1 MTHTIEGEP
10 CHHHH
15 HLHVHHHDHHLY
27 RIDPEEKDIEA
38 AIEGEPDQV
47 QGEEVKVQT
56 DHAEGS
62 FGVFLWWLLKKI
74 EGFDFRFLSP
84 QYLLNLFRLKF
95 STI

>member
-10 CHHHH
+10 CHR

-27 RIDPEEKDIEA
+27 RINPEEKDIEA

-62 FGVFLWWLLKKI
+62 FFVVV
-74 EGFDFRFLSP
+74 EENRRF
-84 QYLLNLFRLKF
+84 
-95 STI
+95 

>member
-10 CHHHH
+10 CHR

-27 RIDPEEKDIEA
+27 RINPEEKDIEA

-62 FGVFLWWLLKKI
+62 FGVFLVV
-74 EGFDFRFLSP
+74 EENRRF
-84 QYLLNLFRLKF
+84 
-95 STI
+95 

>member
-1 MTHTIEGEP
+1 MTLCCVEIGIDYDP
-10 CHHHH
+10 YYDCYHHH

-62 FGVFLWWLLKKI
+62 FFVVV
-74 EGFDFRFLSP
+74 EENRRF
-84 QYLLNLFRLKF
+84 
-95 STI
+95 

>member
-10 CHHHH
+10 CHRHH

-62 FGVFLWWLLKKI
+62 FFVVV
-74 EGFDFRFLSP
+74 EENRRF
-84 QYLLNLFRLKF
+84 
-95 STI
+95 